1 MLRIDEATIITSCI
15 GCKEI
20 VSNGEIDAFCTPL
33 RRKGLVEVDRS
44 STQSIAVRCKMASG
58 VHASF
63 LRVLVSDSKVGNH
76 GVAGRSKGRQTD
88 SFNWD
93 TNPHTPRLYFK
104 PAPPLHLPRYS
115 DLQGLHQLIM
125 DVEKYYASPA
135 GSRRLMAPP
144 VKCGES
150 RCSDVYH

>member
-1 MLRIDEATIITSCI
+1 MCCCFACILQSAGGSGLSAQIGALQQSWRAVAPAVFARTDLRAGAVAACVAHVPVEKQFSRGEAESWC
-15 GCKEI
+15 
-20 VSNGEIDAFCTPL
+20 
-33 RRKGLVEVDRS
+33 S
-44 STQSIAVRCKMASG
+44 SGHTCHSG
-58 VHASF
+58 GPF
-63 LRVLVSDSKVGNH
+63 RD
-76 GVAGRSKGRQTD
+76 RQTD

-104 PAPPLHLPRYS
+104 PAPPLHLPRYT

>member
-1 MLRIDEATIITSCI
+1 MNEWQGAQRKKDPATVRRHRQHRASRVTSAPQITS
-15 GCKEI
+15 
-20 VSNGEIDAFCTPL
+20 D
-33 RRKGLVEVDRS
+33 
-44 STQSIAVRCKMASG
+44 
-58 VHASF
+58 
-63 LRVLVSDSKVGNH
+63 
-76 GVAGRSKGRQTD
+76 RQTD

-104 PAPPLHLPRYS
+104 PAPPLHHPRYTV
-115 DLQGLHQLIM
+115 LQGLHQLIM

-144 VKCGES
+144 VMCGES